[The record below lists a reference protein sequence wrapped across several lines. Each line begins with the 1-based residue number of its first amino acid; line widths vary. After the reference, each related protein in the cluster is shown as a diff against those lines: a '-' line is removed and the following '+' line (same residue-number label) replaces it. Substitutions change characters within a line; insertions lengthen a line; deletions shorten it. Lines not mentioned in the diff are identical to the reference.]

1 MLACIGVCQVC
12 ALVTIYCLE
21 EEKKH
26 VSVLSPAVILTPFF
40 FVIVASKTWSC
51 ADVLIAWKLV
61 RADVSA
67 SQGGCRG

>member
-12 ALVTIYCLE
+12 ALATIYCLE
-21 EEKKH
+21 KQF
-26 VSVLSPAVILTPFF
+26 LSPAVILTPFF
-40 FVIVASKTWSC
+40 LVIVVSKTWSC

-61 RADVSA
+61 RADVNA